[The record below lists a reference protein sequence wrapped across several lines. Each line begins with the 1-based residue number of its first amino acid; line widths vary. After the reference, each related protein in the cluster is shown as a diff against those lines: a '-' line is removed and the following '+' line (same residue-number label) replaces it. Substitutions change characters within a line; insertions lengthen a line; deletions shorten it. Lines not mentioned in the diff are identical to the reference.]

1 VTQALA
7 RQFDRCWPHLE
18 PALAIYAETDRAGL
32 LAQILS
38 GRAQLWP
45 GERSAVVTQ
54 CLLKDYGPT
63 IHTWLAGGTLDELL
77 GMRPGIEAFGR
88 AMGCMWATGEG
99 RKGWARVFR
108 QAGYEPFGTAL
119 RKML

>member
-1 VTQALA
+1 VTAALR
-7 RQFDRCWPHLE
+7 RQFDRCWSFLE
-18 PALAIYAETDRAGL
+18 PALAIHAETDRNGL
-32 LAQILS
+32 LDQILA

-45 GERSAVVTQ
+45 GEQCAVVTQ
-54 CLLKDYGPT
+54 CLLKDFGPS
-63 IHTWLAGGTLDELL
+63 IHIWLGGGRMAELL

-108 QAGYEPFGTAL
+108 DAGYAPLGPLL
-119 RKML
+119 RKEL